1 MTDFKELREALD
13 AVPLPHAWKVY
24 KEAPNDHWFPGTTIG
39 ASDPNDARRVA
50 DTCRLRSDAELFAEF
65 IAAADPDTVR
75 SLLDRL
81 EAAERDAERYR
92 WLRTFPNNINR
103 AMYGPCLIPN
113 DSGLLRRDDYLDAA
127 IDAAMKEQQP

>member
-13 AVPLPHAWKVY
+13 RHA
-24 KEAPNDHWFPGTTIG
+24 A
-39 ASDPNDARRVA
+39 VA
-50 DTCRLRSDAELFAEF
+50 DPALLKDRQAWEQYRDDAYTIQYWGHEHRLRL
-65 IAAADPDTVR
+65 
-75 SLLDRL
+75 LLDRL
-81 EAAERDAERYR
+81 EAAERDARRYR

-127 IDAAMKEQQP
+127 IDAMKGQQP

>member
-1 MTDFKELREALD
+1 MTDFKELREALAVGPTDGPWKAARWTSDEGGCYGWSFSAGGYLLPLSDMETDNPDECD
-13 AVPLPHAWKVY
+13 A
-24 KEAPNDHWFPGTTIG
+24 N
-39 ASDPNDARRVA
+39 ARY
-50 DTCRLRSDAELFAEF
+50 
-65 IAAADPDTVR
+65 IAAANPAVIR